1 MVHKV
6 LAPIKPT
13 GGAIGVGLLVGFA
26 GAAVC
31 TQFLSL
37 NMPFGGA
44 TIFQPAPEFY
54 PLPLGA
60 TVCGRPSPHRRL
72 GSRVRSTFTDAFE
85 RYRRD
90 ARPRHDRE
98 PRNDRDPTERPTL
111 INLRDISADA
121 LLPTRPH
128 DAGALP
134 HTVTNPEWA
143 KATAEIMKSSW
154 EREGAPD
161 RPIGLNPM
169 KGPK

>member
-54 PLPLGA
+54 PVPLGA
-60 TVCGRPSPHRRL
+60 PLGDCLRSSIAPPTRLSLVTLRGDWVC
-72 GSRVRSTFTDAFE
+72 FQAFE
-85 RYRRD
+85 
-90 ARPRHDRE
+90 E
-98 PRNDRDPTERPTL
+98 PVQLEVP
-111 INLRDISADA
+111 S
-121 LLPTRPH
+121 
-128 DAGALP
+128 GS
-134 HTVTNPEWA
+134 
-143 KATAEIMKSSW
+143 TA
-154 EREGAPD
+154 
-161 RPIGLNPM
+161 
-169 KGPK
+169 

>member
-54 PLPLGA
+54 PLPSLSA
-60 TVCGRPSPHRRL
+60 VVH
-72 GSRVRSTFTDAFE
+72 
-85 RYRRD
+85 
-90 ARPRHDRE
+90 
-98 PRNDRDPTERPTL
+98 RPTDGWV
-111 INLRDISADA
+111 RA
-121 LLPTRPH
+121 
-128 DAGALP
+128 
-134 HTVTNPEWA
+134 
-143 KATAEIMKSSW
+143 
-154 EREGAPD
+154 
-161 RPIGLNPM
+161 
-169 KGPK
+169 

>member
-54 PLPLGA
+54 PPPSGA
-60 TVCGRPSPHRRL
+60 ARRL
-72 GSRVRSTFTDAFE
+72 SAVV
-85 RYRRD
+85 
-90 ARPRHDRE
+90 H
-98 PRNDRDPTERPTL
+98 RPTDGWV
-111 INLRDISADA
+111 RA
-121 LLPTRPH
+121 
-128 DAGALP
+128 
-134 HTVTNPEWA
+134 
-143 KATAEIMKSSW
+143 
-154 EREGAPD
+154 
-161 RPIGLNPM
+161 
-169 KGPK
+169 

>member
-1 MVHKV
+1 MRSNGTDGTHGPVTT
-6 LAPIKPT
+6 ANPGTI
-13 GGAIGVGLLVGFA
+13 
-26 GAAVC
+26 
-31 TQFLSL
+31 
-37 NMPFGGA
+37 A
-44 TIFQPAPEFY
+44 T
-54 PLPLGA
+54 
-60 TVCGRPSPHRRL
+60 RRE
-72 GSRVRSTFTDAFE
+72 AN
-85 RYRRD
+85 
-90 ARPRHDRE
+90 P
-98 PRNDRDPTERPTL
+98 
-111 INLRDISADA
+111 NLRDISADA